1 MEEILMELQQKKD
14 KDKEKE
20 ERRREVDIFLP
31 DTKPEFISSK
41 TDHQETDFKMPVF
54 TFGGIGASSFSTL
67 GSIKNVKSPL
77 FLKVKPGES
86 K

>member
-20 ERRREVDIFLP
+20 ERRREV
-31 DTKPEFISSK
+31 
-41 TDHQETDFKMPVF
+41 
-54 TFGGIGASSFSTL
+54 STL